1 MPDSLTTNPTDE
13 STGALTVSVFTANQ
27 LYPVVGA
34 QVTVTEENSDEVLAN
49 STTDRSGR
57 TTQFVLSAPSASMS
71 QEPTVAIPFAE
82 YKVTVNH
89 PDFFEAVI
97 ENVQIFGG
105 VLTQL
110 PVNLVPLPELS
121 DGNNTKV
128 VVIPRQNL

>member
-49 STTDRSGR
+49 SITDRSGR

>member
-82 YKVTVNH
+82 YKVTVKH

>member
-49 STTDRSGR
+49 SITDRSGR

-82 YKVTVNH
+82 YKVTVKH